1 MRNNQKNYQL
11 YPLAAKQMCRIE
23 RLSIRVTA
31 LVCLHNGPLSRPPYA
46 ALKHKDNRHRYNRN
60 NSTQN
65 ALLQSAKWPVLLFLG
80 FYFASDDQGLFVFGI
95 LCWCCIQL
103 LQNKTWK
110 EDRFKP

>member
-1 MRNNQKNYQL
+1 MLRVGVML
-11 YPLAAKQMCRIE
+11 RGMSVRAAV
-23 RLSIRVTA
+23 RVE
-31 LVCLHNGPLSRPPYA
+31 LVA
-46 ALKHKDNRHRYNRN
+46 
-60 NSTQN
+60 STC
-65 ALLQSAKWPVLLFLG
+65 PITVPCLLFLG